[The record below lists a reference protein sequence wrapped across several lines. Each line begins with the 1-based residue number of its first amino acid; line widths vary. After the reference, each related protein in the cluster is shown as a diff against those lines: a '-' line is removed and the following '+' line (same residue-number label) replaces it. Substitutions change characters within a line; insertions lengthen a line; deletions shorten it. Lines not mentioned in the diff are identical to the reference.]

1 MYKQVNISTQFDSYI
16 TFGNRIT
23 KFCQR
28 ANSAVRRLGPRC
40 GLRPTQ
46 ASAHA
51 GRFRHKSLR
60 HDGCRYGSATRA
72 GDGRHSQDCA
82 FCQSEGSA
90 VCCRFSSTAW
100 AHRPMTKPMLAS
112 SYMEVDSGSSTSS
125 YTTTAGQIHSWQT
138 NDVNRLSRP
147 SLAVQHPL
155 PNSRDLGISPKA
167 SLAYPTPD
175 DANDQFVLSPVLNL
189 PEAFG
194 SAYVGETF
202 SCTLCANNELDPADN
217 TKAISGVRIQGDMQ
231 TPSNPTGSP
240 LDLSGLQGE
249 VENAS
254 PGPAESLQRILRFE
268 LKEEGNHVLAV
279 TVTYTE
285 TALGEGRAA
294 SGRVRTFRK
303 LYQFVAQQLLSV
315 RTKAGEM
322 GPKNGCSRYLLE
334 AQLENMG
341 EAAVCLEVRQRFQ
354 HITIHVPVLFIYSK
368 QRVRPCGFDLKISA
382 PSLARS
388 QSPIRQWCRS
398 GAISLLQIA
407 YHNNHSPSRHQTTTD
422 SQ

>member
-1 MYKQVNISTQFDSYI
+1 MPVF
-16 TFGNRIT
+16 
-23 KFCQR
+23 
-28 ANSAVRRLGPRC
+28 
-40 GLRPTQ
+40 
-46 ASAHA
+46 
-51 GRFRHKSLR
+51 
-60 HDGCRYGSATRA
+60 
-72 GDGRHSQDCA
+72 
-82 FCQSEGSA
+82 
-90 VCCRFSSTAW
+90 
-100 AHRPMTKPMLAS
+100 AS
-112 SYMEVDSGSSTSS
+112 SREDVTHASPASS
-125 YTTTAGQIHSWQT
+125 
-138 NDVNRLSRP
+138 LSRP
-147 SLAVQHPL
+147 SLAMQHPL
-155 PNSRDLGISPKA
+155 PNSQDLGISPKA
-167 SLAYPTPD
+167 SLAYPTPSY
-175 DANDQFVLSPVLNL
+175 AKDQFILSPVMNL

-240 LDLSGLQGE
+240 LDLSGLLE
-249 VENAS
+249 EPENAS

-322 GPKNGCSRYLLE
+322 GPKKGFSRYLLE

-341 EAAVCLEVRQRFQ
+341 EAPVCLEAVSVNPKPPLRSTSLNWDMQPSGLNAPILSPRDVVQVAFLLDHQ
-354 HITIHVPVLFIYSK
+354 PSDDGEEVAGSITEDNKRVLGQLAI
-368 QRVRPCGFDLKISA
+368 QWRSA
-382 PSLARS
+382 LGDRGSLSTGWLTAR
-388 QSPIRQWCRS
+388 R
-398 GAISLLQIA
+398 
-407 YHNNHSPSRHQTTTD
+407 
-422 SQ
+422 